1 MHYEPEI
8 RRRLLP
14 LVCTTKTNPVV
25 SMFDVVV
32 KVTLAEPEFDID
44 EVTKVIEQKPY
55 GPWFAKVR
63 AVHGQVLNVHLST
76 LPPADAAPVPL
87 AVPSVDLQAQAA

>member
-14 LVCTTKTNPVV
+14 IISTTKTNPVV

-32 KVTLAEPEFDID
+32 KVTLTDPDFGIN
-44 EVTKVIEQKPY
+44 EVTQIIEREPY

-76 LPPADAAPVPL
+76 LPPADAAPVPVSAPTL
-87 AVPSVDLQAQAA
+87 DLKAKAA